1 MLAIRTYTTAYT
13 GVVNLS
19 YYWQEGSHRCNIL
32 QDSEL
37 GSAVYCYPDVG
48 TVIEKL
54 DLSKSWD
61 RTMCLALVE
70 GYLHKARSKKGRI
83 SLDSRSCRL
92 YKLFVPFLHGD
103 SDSQISSY
111 GGFFGFSLRSV

>member
-1 MLAIRTYTTAYT
+1 MLDVDQGWRTSHNDKLMQYHEKHGQAVVRIAPNKAYVPAMDFEKQPILAVRTYTIAYT
-13 GVVNLS
+13 GVINLS

-37 GSAVYCYPDVG
+37 GSAVYCYPDIG

-70 GYLHKARSKKGRI
+70 
-83 SLDSRSCRL
+83 
-92 YKLFVPFLHGD
+92 
-103 SDSQISSY
+103 
-111 GGFFGFSLRSV
+111 